1 LRWELR
7 KAKIASDM
15 GKFAIVRIAGHQYKV
30 EEGQEVLVD
39 HITDAKFEPEVL
51 LVSDGDKT
59 LVGKPIVK
67 EAKVAVKIVAAEE
80 KGEKIR
86 VIKYKSKSRSRKIRG
101 FRPLYTKLLVQ
112 KITF

>member
-1 LRWELR
+1 
-7 KAKIASDM
+7 M
-15 GKFAIVRIAGHQYKV
+15 GKFAVVKITGHQYKV

-39 HITDAKFEPEVL
+39 HITDAKIEPEVL

-59 LVGKPIVK
+59 LVGKPTIK
-67 EAKVAVKIVAAEE
+67 DAKVTIKVIAAEE